1 MRTTYLTAGA
11 IAAAIV
17 VWLLSGQIA
26 SGDPVRHPTLAESN
40 AETSARTQ
48 DEAPTRVR
56 ARVINAS
63 PQLQHVILRGKTESK
78 RIVEVRSETD
88 GRVIERP
95 VERGAYV
102 AEGELLCRLA
112 MEDRGAALTEAHE
125 AVNQARIEYEGSL
138 KLKER
143 GFQSD
148 TAIAQA
154 KARLAAADAKLAR
167 STLDVARTEIRAP
180 FSGVVEDVHQDI
192 GDYVKASAPC
202 VTIVDLDPML
212 LVGRVAEKDVN
223 LLRLDQP
230 VTGLLS
236 NGMTVTGPVTFI
248 GQQSDPATR
257 TYAVEIQIPN
267 PDRTVR
273 SGITTEIRI
282 PVAEIMAQKV
292 SPAVFTLDD
301 AGSIGVRVVNA
312 DYQVELHP
320 VTIISEATDG
330 VWVSGLPD
338 VATVITVGQELVV
351 PGETVDIDF
360 EPAGAMPAAAPAERP
375 IAPQA
380 GADGRDDRPS
390 AKDFSQA
397 GASETLARAT

>member
-40 AETSARTQ
+40 SEARARNQ

-63 PQLQHVILRGKTESK
+63 PQFQHVVLRGKTESK
-78 RIVEVRSETD
+78 RAVEVRSETA
-88 GRVIERP
+88 GRVVERP

-102 AEGELLCRLA
+102 TEGELLCRLS
-112 MEDRGAALTEAHE
+112 MDDRGAALTEARE
-125 AVNQARIEYEGSL
+125 GVNQARIEYEGSL
-138 KLKER
+138 KLKAR

-154 KARLAAADAKLAR
+154 KARLAAAEAKLASSR
-167 STLDVARTEIRAP
+167 LDVARTEIRAP
-180 FSGVVEDVHQDI
+180 FSGVVEHIHQDV
-192 GDYVKASAPC
+192 GDYVNASAPC

-223 LLRLDQP
+223 LLRVNQP

-236 NGMTVTGPVTFI
+236 NGMTVNGPITFI

-267 PDRTVR
+267 PNRTVR

-320 VTIISEATDG
+320 VTIIREATDG
-330 VWVSGLPD
+330 VWVSGLPN

-351 PGETVDIDF
+351 PGETVDVDF
-360 EPAGAMPAAAPAERP
+360 EPAGALPAVAPH
-375 IAPQA
+375 A
-380 GADGRDDRPS
+380 GADGREDRPS
-390 AKDFSQA
+390 PNNLTQA
-397 GASETLARAT
+397 GASEPLARAS